1 MKKYLRYK
9 NFLPLDYIEKK
20 KLKESKENKK
30 SKTCKNVSKIITLS
44 LLSCIYNLNLFIK
57 NFHNL

>member
-30 SKTCKNVSKIITLS
+30 RISSINIT
-44 LLSCIYNLNLFIK
+44 
-57 NFHNL
+57 

>member
-30 SKTCKNVSKIITLS
+30 GYQALI
-44 LLSCIYNLNLFIK
+44 LLNRDE
-57 NFHNL
+57 HN

>member
-30 SKTCKNVSKIITLS
+30 GYQAL
-44 LLSCIYNLNLFIK
+44 
-57 NFHNL
+57 